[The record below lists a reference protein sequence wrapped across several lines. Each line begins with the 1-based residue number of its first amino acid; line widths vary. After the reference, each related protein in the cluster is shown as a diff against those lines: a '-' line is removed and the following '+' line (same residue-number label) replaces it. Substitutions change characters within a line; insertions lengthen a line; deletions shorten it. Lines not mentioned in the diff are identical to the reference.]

1 MTQMRLQGEVDR
13 ELDIFHRRRQV
24 DLLGA
29 IKIGPLTVI
38 TSVAI
43 DAEDLDAEPLLNH
56 QHNELVSLF
65 PRQANKVELHRVT
78 EILGLGE
85 WLWNVD
91 IRVVANQRFKVP
103 VIALVN
109 LVNLRQARYLRP

>member
-1 MTQMRLQGEVDR
+1 MGNTPVFQLDSAPTLNAFTREMLDGLTAFVDDA
-13 ELDIFHRRRQV
+13 EANDSAV
-24 DLLGA
+24 A
-29 IKIGPLTVI
+29 VI
-38 TSVAI
+38 TSVAV

-56 QHNELVSLF
+56 QYNELVSLF

-109 LVNLRQARYLRP
+109 LVNLR